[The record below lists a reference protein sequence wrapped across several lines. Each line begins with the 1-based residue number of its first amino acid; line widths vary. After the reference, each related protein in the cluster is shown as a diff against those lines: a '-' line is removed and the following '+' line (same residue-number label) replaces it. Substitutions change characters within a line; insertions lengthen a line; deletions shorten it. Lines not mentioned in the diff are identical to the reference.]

1 MAVEVQQPGL
11 STTVQD
17 QGRPGHYHV
26 GIPPSGALDLASALA
41 ANLLVGNPDGAAVL
55 EATFMGPTL
64 RFDEPAVVAVTGGL
78 MPPAVNGEDRPLW
91 EAFAVEAGDVLAFG
105 PLLGGARTYV
115 GVSGGIATEPRLGS
129 RATYALGSLGGLEGR
144 ALQAG
149 DVLPLGEGGDAT
161 PGRAIP
167 EDLWQAYPDEVEVRA
182 VMGLYDHR
190 LTDAGRAT
198 FLGSTYE
205 LTPTSDRVGF
215 RYQGAALGL
224 VDREQPFGAGSDL
237 SNIVDAPYPI
247 GSIQVPGGTE
257 PIVLH
262 RDAVSGGGYMMIG
275 TVIAPDLDRIAQC
288 QPSTATSFLEVSL
301 DDALAIRADRRARI
315 QRMRDATA

>member
-1 MAVEVQQPGL
+1 MAVEVTQPGL

-17 QGRPGHYHV
+17 LGRPGHYHV
-26 GIPPSGALDLASALA
+26 GIPPSGALDLMSALA
-41 ANLLVGNPDGAAVL
+41 ANLLVGNDDGAAVL
-55 EATFMGPTL
+55 ECTFMGPAL
-64 RFDEPAVVAVTGGL
+64 RFDEPAVVAVTGGVL
-78 MPPAVNGEDRPLW
+78 RPQVNGDERPVW
-91 EAFAVEAGDVLAFG
+91 ESFAVEAGDVLDFAT
-105 PLLGGARTYV
+105 LEAGARTYV
-115 GVSGGIATEPRLGS
+115 GISGGIATEPKLGS
-129 RATYALGSLGGLEGR
+129 RSTYALGSLGGLDGR
-144 ALQAG
+144 QLQEG
-149 DVLPLGEGGDAT
+149 DVLPVGDGSGTA
-161 PGRAIP
+161 GRSIP
-167 EDLWQAYPDEVEVRA
+167 EELWPQFPDEAEIRV

-190 LTDAGRAT
+190 LTDAGRET

-215 RYQGAALGL
+215 RYKGDALDL

-275 TVIAPDLDRIAQC
+275 TVIGPDLDRIAQC
-288 QPSTATSFLEVSL
+288 QPSTPTTFVEVSL
-301 DDALAIRADRRARI
+301 DEALSIRADRRAWE
-315 QRMRDATA
+315 QKLRDAAS